1 MITSV
6 LDQFDLSDLQKK
18 AIRSVLESAQYEPPS
33 TSQPSVPSSEAPGLA
48 QSLLSLR
55 EPSDISSE
63 VGLSTS
69 FHVVDT
75 TLAGFANYRREG

>member
-33 TSQPSVPSSEAPGLA
+33 TSQPSAPSEAPGLA